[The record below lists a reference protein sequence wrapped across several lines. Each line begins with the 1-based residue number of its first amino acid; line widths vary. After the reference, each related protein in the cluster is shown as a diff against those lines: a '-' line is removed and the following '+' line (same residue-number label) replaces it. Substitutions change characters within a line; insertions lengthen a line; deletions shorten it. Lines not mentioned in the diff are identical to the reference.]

1 MIRRPP
7 RSTLFPYTTL
17 FRSAKHRA
25 VDEELWRSP
34 GTRSY
39 ELQVPVRDG
48 SVRHTLTYKATF
60 TGAAGKVAGLI
71 VPTRSIAW
79 RCPERFRPLM
89 SIMVSIRPA
98 TLPSA
103 PANQAF

>member
-48 SVRHTLTYKATF
+48 SVRHTLNYKATF
-60 TGAAGKVAGLI
+60 TGADGKADRKS
-71 VPTRSIAW
+71 TRLNSSHQIISYAVF
-79 RCPERFRPLM
+79 CLKKKQHLSERQ
-89 SIMVSIRPA
+89 RPA
-98 TLPSA
+98 HI
-103 PANQAF
+103 